1 MQVIRKSNQ
10 ESCLVSRTNMRQN
23 LLLREFQQVERR
35 LMQLMQFKLLFWVS
49 KTSSLAHRLRVARE
63 MARKKQIYWG
73 VVWLMDQVEHKT
85 MP

>member
-35 LMQLMQFKLLFWVS
+35 LMQLMQFKLLF
-49 KTSSLAHRLRVARE
+49 
-63 MARKKQIYWG
+63 
-73 VVWLMDQVEHKT
+73 
-85 MP
+85 